1 MDSFGNSEEPD
12 EGADETLCL
21 DMFRATRGD
30 FDARVLGKHSTDL
43 DPLLPACEPCAPKQ
57 VKVADEQVKVDD
69 PFGGAEVDMEVD
81 SSLSPSGA
89 WFDPREASAPPQ
101 APKAPNYL
109 GSPCTDEGDS
119 TPAAVAGSDT
129 EFAGSD
135 ASSEDEAAEAAE
147 AAREDANV

>member
-57 VKVADEQVKVDD
+57 VKVADEQVNVDD
-69 PFGGAEVDMEVD
+69 LFGGG
-81 SSLSPSGA
+81 SLSPSSA

-101 APKAPNYL
+101 APKAPIYQ

-119 TPAAVAGSDT
+119 TPAVVAGSDI
-129 EFAGSD
+129 ESAGSD
-135 ASSEDEAAEAAE
+135 ASSVDEAAEAAE